1 MESASAGI
9 VVGWLVLH
17 ALALALAWGTRVA
30 SGSRMEFAMQMT
42 FFVVMAAIGGAAL
55 VGQRVDIEI
64 WPVSA
69 VILMAMVLMA
79 VIDFRRVGESTPV
92 SSAAGNS

>member
-1 MESASAGI
+1 MESASAGV

-30 SGSRMEFAMQMT
+30 TGARIQFVMQLA
-42 FFVVMAAIGGAAL
+42 FLLAMAAIGIAAL
-55 VGQRVDIEI
+55 IGQRIDIEI

-69 VILMAMVLMA
+69 VILMAMVLLA
-79 VIDFRRVGESTPV
+79 VIDLRRTGETAH
-92 SSAAGNS
+92 AA

>member
-9 VVGWLVLH
+9 IVGWFVLH
-17 ALALALAWGTRVA
+17 ALALALAWGTRLA
-30 SGSRMEFAMQMT
+30 AGSRIEFLMQLT
-42 FFVVMAAIGGAAL
+42 FLAVMAAIGGAAL

-69 VILMAMVLMA
+69 VVLMVMVLMA
-79 VIDFRRVGESTPV
+79 VIDFRRLGETAPISN
-92 SSAAGNS
+92 AAGNS

>member
-1 MESASAGI
+1 MESASAGV

-30 SGSRMEFAMQMT
+30 TGSRMEFAMQLA
-42 FFVVMAAIGGAAL
+42 FFVVMAAIGGAAM
-55 VGQRVDIEI
+55 VGQRVDVEI

-69 VILMAMVLMA
+69 VILMVMVLMA
-79 VIDFRRVGESTPV
+79 VIDLRRMGET
-92 SSAAGNS
+92 ARI

>member
-1 MESASAGI
+1 MESASAGV

-17 ALALALAWGTRVA
+17 ALALALAWGTRVVT
-30 SGSRMEFAMQMT
+30 GSRMEIAMQLAY
-42 FFVVMAAIGGAAL
+42 FVVMAAIGGAAM

-79 VIDFRRVGESTPV
+79 VIDLRRAGETAH
-92 SSAAGNS
+92 AA

>member
-1 MESASAGI
+1 MESASAGV

-17 ALALALAWGTRVA
+17 TLALALAWGTRVA
-30 SGSRMEFAMQMT
+30 NGSRMESAMQLS
-42 FFVVMAAIGGAAL
+42 FLVVMAAIGGAAL

-69 VILMAMVLMA
+69 VILMVMVLMA
-79 VIDFRRVGESTPV
+79 VIDLRRASESAHAV
-92 SSAAGNS
+92 

>member
-1 MESASAGI
+1 MESASAGV

-17 ALALALAWGTRVA
+17 ALALALAWATRITT
-30 SGSRMEFAMQMT
+30 GSRMEYVMQLA
-42 FFVVMAAIGGAAL
+42 FLVVMAAIGVAAL
-55 VGQRVDIEI
+55 VGQRVDIEV

-69 VILMAMVLMA
+69 VILMVMVLMA
-79 VIDFRRVGESTPV
+79 VIDLRRVGESTAI

>member
-1 MESASAGI
+1 MESASAG
-9 VVGWLVLH
+9 VLVGWLVLH

-30 SGSRMEFAMQMT
+30 TGSRMEFALQLA
-42 FFVVMAAIGGAAL
+42 FFASMAAIGCAAL
-55 VGQRVDIEI
+55 VGQQVDIEI

-79 VIDFRRVGESTPV
+79 VIDLRRLGETVQTVNTGKS
-92 SSAAGNS
+92 

>member
-1 MESASAGI
+1 MESASAGV

-30 SGSRMEFAMQMT
+30 TGSRMEFAMQLA
-42 FFVVMAAIGGAAL
+42 FLVVMAAIGGAAL

-79 VIDFRRVGESTPV
+79 VVDLRRAGETAH
-92 SSAAGNS
+92 AA

>member
-1 MESASAGI
+1 MESASAGV

-17 ALALALAWGTRVA
+17 ALALALAWGTRVVT
-30 SGSRMEFAMQMT
+30 GSRMEFAMQLA
-42 FFVVMAAIGGAAL
+42 FLVAMAAIGGAAI

-69 VILMAMVLMA
+69 LILMVMVLMA
-79 VIDFRRVGESTPV
+79 VIDLRRAGETTAIS
-92 SSAAGNS
+92 

>member
-1 MESASAGI
+1 MESASAGV
-9 VVGWLVLH
+9 VVGWFVLH

-30 SGSRMEFAMQMT
+30 TGSRMEFAMQLA
-42 FFVVMAAIGGAAL
+42 FLVVMAAIGGAAL
-55 VGQRVDIEI
+55 VGQQVDIEI

-79 VIDFRRVGESTPV
+79 VVDLRRAGETAH
-92 SSAAGNS
+92 AA